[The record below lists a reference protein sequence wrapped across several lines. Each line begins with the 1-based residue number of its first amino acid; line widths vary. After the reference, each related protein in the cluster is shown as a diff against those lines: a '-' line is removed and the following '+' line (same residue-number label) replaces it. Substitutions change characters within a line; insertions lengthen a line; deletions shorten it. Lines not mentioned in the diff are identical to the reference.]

1 MPRYLP
7 LSRLLWLAL
16 LTAIVAA
23 VAWAF
28 GAEPRAALRYG
39 VMGAGAAV
47 VLRILVAMVLA
58 VVDSQRARRTLR
70 SRLEREARRA
80 GR

>member
-1 MPRYLP
+1 MSRYLS

-16 LTAIVAA
+16 LTAVVAA
-23 VAWAF
+23 TTWAF

-39 VMGAGAAV
+39 VLWAGAAV
-47 VLRILVAMVLA
+47 VLRVLLVRDEL
-58 VVDSQRARRTLR
+58 RARRTPR
-70 SRLEREARRA
+70 RRLEREARRA